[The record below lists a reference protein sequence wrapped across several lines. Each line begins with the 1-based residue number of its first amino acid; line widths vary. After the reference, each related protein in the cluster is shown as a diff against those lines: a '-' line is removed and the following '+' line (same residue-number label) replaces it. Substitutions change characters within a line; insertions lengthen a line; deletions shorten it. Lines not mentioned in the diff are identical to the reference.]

1 MRCLNYLEYIKI
13 LNIKRTKKVLFFIFF
28 IGDIVKKLFFL
39 FIILLLIS
47 PSNAF
52 SLTTTASSAIL
63 MDMDSG
69 RILYQKDIHNERL
82 VASITKIMTAVLA
95 IENGNMDDVVTV
107 GEEVLTMY
115 GSNIYI
121 QLGEKMTLK
130 NLLYGLLLRS
140 GNDAA
145 IVIGTYIG
153 GTEEKFVEMMN
164 KKAKEIG
171 MLNTTYQ
178 NCHGL
183 DEQTQNYSTAYDMAV
198 LSSYA
203 NTLDIYREISSTKKW
218 EVSTLEKSYVWYN
231 RNKLLSM
238 YEFATGG
245 KTGYTPKAGRTLVTT
260 ASKDNL
266 NLTAVTLN
274 DPNEYVSHENM
285 YEYGFN
291 NYKYNLIIDKNNFD
305 IDDNFYKDEIYVKES
320 FSYPLTESESK
331 NLYIVVEILK
341 LKKYSNNDKVGE
353 VMVKLEGEE
362 IFREPIFVK
371 VKKEKKNF
379 WNKIKDFIKSI
390 FG

>member
-1 MRCLNYLEYIKI
+1 
-13 LNIKRTKKVLFFIFF
+13 
-28 IGDIVKKLFFL
+28 
-39 FIILLLIS
+39 
-47 PSNAF
+47 
-52 SLTTTASSAIL
+52 

-69 RILYQKDIHNERL
+69 RILYQKDIHHERL
-82 VASITKIMTAVLA
+82 VASITKIMTAVVA
-95 IENGNMDDVVTV
+95 IENGNLDDIVTV

-130 NLLYGLLLRS
+130 DLLYGLLLRS

-153 GTEEKFVEMMN
+153 GTHEKFVEMMN

-183 DEQTQNYSTAYDMAV
+183 DEQTQNYSTAYDMAI

-203 NTLDIYREISSTKKW
+203 NKLDVYREISGTKKW
-218 EVSTLEKSYVWYN
+218 ETSTGEKSYIWHN

-260 ASKDNL
+260 ATKDNL

-291 NYKYNLIIDKNNFD
+291 NYQYHLIIDKNNFD
-305 IDDNFYKDEIYVKES
+305 IDDNFYKEEIYVKES
-320 FSYPLTESESK
+320 FSYPLTESESQK
-331 NLYIVVEILK
+331 LSVVVEILK
-341 LKKYSNNDKVGE
+341 LKKYKNNDKVGE
-353 VMVKLEGEE
+353 VIVTLKDEE
-362 IFREPIFVK
+362 IFRETIFVK
-371 VKKEKKNF
+371 VKKDKKNIIER
-379 WNKIKDFIKSI
+379 IKDFIKSI
-390 FG
+390 FR

>member
-1 MRCLNYLEYIKI
+1 MKKI
-13 LNIKRTKKVLFFIFF
+13 IF
-28 IGDIVKKLFFL
+28 V
-39 FIILLLIS
+39 IITLLLFVPI
-47 PSNAF
+47 NVF
-52 SLTTTASSAIL
+52 GLTTTASSAIL

-69 RILYQKDIHNERL
+69 RILYSKDMHNPRL

-95 IENGNMDDVVTV
+95 IENGNLDDVVTV

-121 QLGEKMTLK
+121 QLGEKMTLRD
-130 NLLYGLLLRS
+130 LLYGLLLRS

-153 GTEEKFVEMMN
+153 GSEKKFVEMMN

-171 MLNTTYQ
+171 MLHTTYS

-183 DEQTQNYSTAYDMAV
+183 DEVTKNYSTAYDMAI

-203 NTLDIYREISSTKKW
+203 NTFDVYREISGTKKW
-218 EVSTLEKSYVWYN
+218 TTSTGEKSYVWHN
-231 RNKLLSM
+231 RNKLLSL

-260 ASKDNL
+260 AAKDNL

-274 DPNEYVSHENM
+274 DPNEYTSHEAM

-291 NYKYNLIIDKNNFD
+291 NYKNYLIIDKNNFD

-320 FSYPLTESESK
+320 FAYPLTDKESK
-331 NLYIVVEILK
+331 NVSVVVEILK
-341 LKKYSNNDKVGE
+341 LKDYKNNDKVGE
-353 VMVKLEGEE
+353 VIVVLDNDELH
-362 IFREPIFVK
+362 RTPIFVR
-371 VKKEKKNF
+371 VKKQNNKNLF
-379 WNKIKDFIKSI
+379 DKIKGIFKSI
-390 FG
+390 FR

>member
-1 MRCLNYLEYIKI
+1 M
-13 LNIKRTKKVLFFIFF
+13 KKM
-28 IGDIVKKLFFL
+28 
-39 FIILLLIS
+39 LLIIITFLLFS
-47 PSNAF
+47 PINAF
-52 SLTTTASSAIL
+52 GLSTTASSAIL

-69 RILYQKDIHNERL
+69 RILYQKDIHNPRL

-95 IENGNMDDVVTV
+95 IENGDLDDVVTV

-121 QLGEKMTLK
+121 QLGEKMTLRD
-130 NLLYGLLLRS
+130 LLYGLLLRS

-153 GTEEKFVEMMN
+153 GSEEKFVEMMN

-171 MLNTTYQ
+171 MINTVYH

-183 DEQTQNYSTAYDMAV
+183 DEVTKNYSTAYDMAV

-203 NTLDIYREISSTKKW
+203 NTLDVYREISGTKKW
-218 EVSTLEKSYVWYN
+218 MTSTENKSYVWHN
-231 RNKLLSM
+231 RNKLLSI

-245 KTGYTPKAGRTLVTT
+245 KTGYTPSAGRTLVTT

-274 DPNEYVSHENM
+274 DPNEYTSHEDM

-291 NYKYNLIIDKNNFD
+291 NYKSYLIVDKSNFD
-305 IDDNFYKDEIYVKES
+305 ADDNFYKDEIYVKES
-320 FSYPLTESESK
+320 FSYPLTDKESEKVSV
-331 NLYIVVEILK
+331 VVELLK
-341 LKKYSNNDKVGE
+341 LKDYKNNDKVGE
-353 VMVKLEGEE
+353 VIVTMDEDE
-362 IFREPIFVK
+362 IFREGVFVK
-371 VKKEKKNF
+371 VKKRAKKGFTEKV
-379 WNKIKDFIKSI
+379 KDFFKSI